1 MKGFYSH
8 YIDDDSWLI
17 KESRWTKSLQNIHEA
32 QFALGNGYLG
42 TRAVLEEI
50 PHDAMPGTYIAGI
63 YDKMFSQVAE
73 LVNLP
78 NPFNFIFTIQGE
90 KLALGIMDVLK
101 HQRILNFKKGLLV
114 RHTLYQNSKKHCF
127 DYQCLRFVSMNNK
140 DTGVMQ
146 IALTPLDS
154 ACTIDIN
161 TGIDTSVYN
170 GPILTEGQKRHFR
183 IKELGQ
189 FQNAG
194 YLLVQTLEKKHI
206 IIYWSGL
213 YYEINGRKILA
224 KDSIFR
230 LKLKKNQTIIFTKIF
245 CIKRFPSQS
254 KIVKYKR
261 ETFKKFYKI
270 FHTEFDMLI
279 KKHIKSWEKLW
290 QRADILVEGKADL
303 QRNIRFNIYHMLIC
317 APADNGFSSIGA
329 RTLTGEGYRGHIF
342 WDTETFL
349 MPFYLF
355 TMPKIA
361 KNILLYRCLRLKR
374 AREIAKKSKFRGIM
388 FPWES
393 ADTGEEETPA
403 WARNIDGSII
413 KVHTHKM
420 EHHITADIAYAVYN
434 YFIATGDE
442 RFMEKHGYEVL
453 FETARFWAS
462 RVEYNKEKN
471 RYEINHVIGPD
482 EFHIDVNNDAYTNMM
497 AKWNLTVACK
507 TFYKIRENTP
517 LVYQHL
523 QRKLNLK
530 CKEVENWEEIA
541 SLISINM
548 NKKGVI
554 EQFDGY
560 FKLKRVILTET
571 DENGI
576 PVLPRRLK
584 VKELAKTQL
593 VKQADTLML
602 IYLLSDNFDL
612 KTKKANCDFYMKR
625 TLHKSSL
632 SPSIHSILALEC
644 RDLHRAY
651 DLFNVSLCIDINNLY
666 GNTKEGIHG
675 ACLGGTW
682 QAIVFGF
689 AGISIKKERLFIN
702 PRMPINW
709 GKMIF
714 SLLWKDKLLQLDL
727 TNEIIKLK
735 AVSSKEE
742 EIEIG
747 IFDKLTSIRT
757 NEDYVFEREMP
768 ALMAE
773 YYY

>member
-17 KESRWTKSLQNIHEA
+17 KENKWEHSLQNIHEA
-32 QFALGNGYLG
+32 LFSLGNGYLG
-42 TRAVLEEI
+42 VRAVLEEI
-50 PHDAMPGTYIAGI
+50 PLGAMPGTYIAGV

-78 NPFNFIFTIQGE
+78 NPFNFTATAEGE
-90 KLALGIMDVLK
+90 KIALGIMDVLK
-101 HQRILNFKKGLLV
+101 HQRILNLKKGLLL
-114 RHTLYQNSKKHCF
+114 RHTLYQSSKEHRF
-127 DYQCLRFVSMNNK
+127 DYQCLRFVSMKNK
-140 DTGVMQ
+140 NTGVMQ

-154 ACTIDIN
+154 ACEIDIN
-161 TGIDTSVYN
+161 TQIDTSVYN

-189 FQNAG
+189 FRNAG
-194 YLLVQTLEKKHI
+194 YLLVQTPEKKHTI
-206 IIYWSGL
+206 VYWSGL

-224 KDSIFR
+224 KDSI
-230 LKLKKNQTIIFTKIF
+230 LKIKLKKGQTIIFTKIF
-245 CIKRFPSQS
+245 CIKCFPSQS
-254 KIVKYKR
+254 KIVKHKR
-261 ETFKKFYKI
+261 EAFKKFYKVL
-270 FHTEFDMLI
+270 HTEFDVLVEE
-279 KKHIKSWEKLW
+279 HIKSWEKLW
-290 QRADILVEGKADL
+290 QKAGILVEGKADL
-303 QRNIRFNIYHMLIC
+303 QQNIRFNIYHMLIC

-342 WDTETFL
+342 WDAEIFL

-361 KNILLYRCLRLKR
+361 KNILLYRCSRLKR
-374 AREIAKKSKFRGIM
+374 AREIAKKLKFRGIM

-403 WARNIDGSII
+403 WARDIDGSIT
-413 KVHTHKM
+413 KVYTHKM

-442 RFMEKHGYEVL
+442 RFMERYGYEVL
-453 FETARFWAS
+453 FETARFWVS
-462 RVEYNKEKN
+462 RAEYNKEKN

-482 EFHIDVNNDAYTNMM
+482 EFHVNVNNNAYTNMM
-497 AKWNLTVACK
+497 AKWNLTVARK
-507 TFYKIRENTP
+507 MFYKIREDAP
-517 LVYQHL
+517 SVSQRL
-523 QRKLNLK
+523 QRKLKLK
-530 CKEVENWEEIA
+530 CEEVKNWKKVA

-548 NKKGVI
+548 NKEGVI

-560 FKLKRVILTET
+560 FKLKKVILTET
-571 DENGI
+571 DENGM
-576 PVLPRRLK
+576 PVLPRGLK
-584 VKELAKTQL
+584 IKELAKTQL

-602 IYLLSDNFDL
+602 LYLLSDNFDL
-612 KTKKANCDFYMKR
+612 KTKKVNYDFYIKR

-666 GNTKEGIHG
+666 GNTKDGIHG

-689 AGISIKKERLFIN
+689 AGISIKEERLFID
-702 PRMPINW
+702 PRMPRSW
-709 GKMIF
+709 KRMIF
-714 SLLWKDKLLQLDL
+714 SLFWKGKRLKLDL
-727 TNEIIKLK
+727 TNESIKLR

-768 ALMAE
+768 ALITE